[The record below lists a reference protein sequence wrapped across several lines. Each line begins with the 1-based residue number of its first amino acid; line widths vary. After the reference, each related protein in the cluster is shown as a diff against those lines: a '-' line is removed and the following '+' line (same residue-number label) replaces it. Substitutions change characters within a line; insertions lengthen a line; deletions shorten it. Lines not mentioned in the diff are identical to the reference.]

1 MKKIMQINIT
11 CGVGSTG
18 RIAETLYHASLEQGY
33 DACFAY
39 SAYTPT
45 LKNAFRIETKWQN
58 ILRRGLNKYIGRKQ
72 KHSTPGT
79 KRLIRYIKK
88 EKPDLIH
95 LHNVQQNSVDYRL
108 LFDFLKKSEI
118 PVVYTLHDCWSFTG
132 GCYHFTQRRCA
143 QYQSGCHT
151 CEWTDDTDD
160 ITVSP
165 QVAYAIKQ
173 RDIGGNDN
181 IHPVCVSDWLCKVAT
196 QSYMGNMKH
205 KPQVVHNGIDTSVFY
220 PRQVDRQ
227 VMCGIGEDTFVI
239 LGVAGYWNEGKGLS
253 LFVEIAKRI
262 TFPTKIILIGS
273 GLDSIKALRNECFLC
288 IDRTENVDELARYYS
303 LADVFINTSLEETFG
318 LTTAEALACG
328 TPAIVFDSTGCP
340 EVIDEQTGICVPF
353 DTEQLIAAIETV
365 KNKGKS
371 RYTLHCRARAE
382 REFSKEIMTGKYFRI
397 YRSI

>member
-1 MKKIMQINIT
+1 
-11 CGVGSTG
+11 
-18 RIAETLYHASLEQGY
+18 
-33 DACFAY
+33 
-39 SAYTPT
+39 
-45 LKNAFRIETKWQN
+45 
-58 ILRRGLNKYIGRKQ
+58 
-72 KHSTPGT
+72 
-79 KRLIRYIKK
+79 
-88 EKPDLIH
+88 
-95 LHNVQQNSVDYRL
+95 
-108 LFDFLKKSEI
+108 
-118 PVVYTLHDCWSFTG
+118 
-132 GCYHFTQRRCA
+132 
-143 QYQSGCHT
+143 
-151 CEWTDDTDD
+151 
-160 ITVSP
+160 
-165 QVAYAIKQ
+165 
-173 RDIGGNDN
+173 
-181 IHPVCVSDWLCKVAT
+181 
-196 QSYMGNMKH
+196 MGNMKH
-205 KPQVVHNGIDTSVFY
+205 KPQVVHNGIDTSLFY
-220 PRQVDRQ
+220 PRPVDRQ

-371 RYTLHCRARAE
+371 RYTLHCRARVE
-382 REFSKEIMTGKYFRI
+382 KEFSKEIMTEKYFRI